1 MHRSAL
7 VILAA
12 AGLAACQTGP
22 RTRADLVTSPS
33 PCADSQFTVYFN
45 EGSTRLTRPAAQLI
59 AETGASLRDCSIRRA
74 RVVGLA
80 DATGT
85 PEANRTLSQRR
96 AATVAEALRRQGIPA
111 PQFELA
117 AVGEDGA
124 ALADGREAPVRRRAE
139 VFLTVAP
146 R

>member
-1 MHRSAL
+1 M
-7 VILAA
+7 
-12 AGLAACQTGP
+12 
-22 RTRADLVTSPS
+22 
-33 PCADSQFTVYFN
+33 
-45 EGSTRLTRPAAQLI
+45 
-59 AETGASLRDCSIRRA
+59 
-74 RVVGLA
+74 
-80 DATGT
+80 
-85 PEANRTLSQRR
+85 
-96 AATVAEALRRQGIPA
+96 AEALRRQGIPA